1 MGNMRDI
8 IHLCWGFI
16 AAHEIVRSLFAAIC
30 VLGFMLTIVLVVIW
44 MERKVAADIQSRI
57 GVIRTGGPFCFLL
70 QSMSDALKLL
80 LKEDLRPTGA
90 DRWPFYVAPYL
101 VFLPAFM
108 AYLILPFSA
117 TWVPQNLK
125 VGILFYSAIS
135 SVPVLG
141 IVMAG
146 WASNNKW
153 SLLGGMRASAQL
165 ISYEIPL
172 AMAILAIVLLHGTLE
187 TSAIVQQ
194 QWHHWWL
201 AIVTLPSF
209 LIFLTAGLAE
219 VSRTPFDLPEAES
232 ELVSG
237 FNTEYSGM
245 RFSTFFLAEFSASF
259 FISALAVTLFLGGWS
274 LWGLDTWGA
283 ANLLHLDVSHW
294 DLANPATIPFVMKV
308 VWFGVFMV
316 KSFLVLWILMWIK
329 WTLPRLRIDQVLNF
343 GWKVLLPIG
352 LLNLLVMSVAGLY
365 IKPFE
370 QQMISLSRPTTTMS
384 DQPIANGSLLLG
396 LTTPQSSPVRQNGK
410 SAIPAKT
417 MPPGMPATGANALVC
432 PAIGNPST
440 PAAAVKPKNA
450 RAIPPQCPAFG
461 STNTMPD
468 MKTNNASGAAQ
479 CPVFNNPKGMAAM
492 KSKGTGGNAPQ
503 CPVFNNPNG
512 MAAMKMKPKSAG
524 GSAPQCPVFD
534 NPNGMQGLKKP
545 ATNGSAP
552 KCPVFNNSTDNGG
565 K

>member
-1 MGNMRDI
+1 MDGLLHLIN
-8 IHLCWGFI
+8 LCWGFM
-16 AAHEIVRSLFAAIC
+16 AVHEVVRSLFVAIC
-30 VLGFMLTIVLVVIW
+30 ALVFMLTIVLVVIW

-70 QSMSDALKLL
+70 QSLADALKLL

-90 DRWPFYVAPYL
+90 DRWPFYIAPYL

-117 TWVPQNLK
+117 TWIPQNLK
-125 VGILFYSAIS
+125 IGILFYSAIS

-153 SLLGGMRASAQL
+153 SLFGGMRAAAQL
-165 ISYEIPL
+165 ISYELPL

-187 TSAIVQQ
+187 TSAIVQD

-201 AIVTLPSF
+201 MLITLPSF

-245 RFSTFFLAEFSASF
+245 RFATFFLAEFSASF

-274 LWGLDTWGA
+274 LWGVDTWCA
-283 ANLLHLDVSHW
+283 ANIFHLDVSQW
-294 DLANPATIPFVMKV
+294 NVAIPATIPFLMKV
-308 VWFGVFMV
+308 CWFGIFMV

-343 GWKVLLPIG
+343 GWKVLLPLG
-352 LLNLLVMSVAGLY
+352 LLNLLVMSVVGLY
-365 IKPFE
+365 MRPIEPK
-370 QQMISLSRPTTTMS
+370 MAISLNAPVSLPTS
-384 DQPIANGSLLLG
+384 DSH
-396 LTTPQSSPVRQNGK
+396 
-410 SAIPAKT
+410 AIL
-417 MPPGMPATGANALVC
+417 PATANFRL
-432 PAIGNPST
+432 
-440 PAAAVKPKNA
+440 PAAAKS
-450 RAIPPQCPAFG
+450 RIPHPPAAP
-461 STNTMPD
+461 SAHPSVRQPD
-468 MKTNNASGAAQ
+468 GHGRQ
-479 CPVFNNPKGMAAM
+479 
-492 KSKGTGGNAPQ
+492 
-503 CPVFNNPNG
+503 
-512 MAAMKMKPKSAG
+512 
-524 GSAPQCPVFD
+524 
-534 NPNGMQGLKKP
+534 
-545 ATNGSAP
+545 
-552 KCPVFNNSTDNGG
+552 
-565 K
+565 

>member
-1 MGNMRDI
+1 MTALSQALQAG
-8 IHLCWGFI
+8 WI
-16 AAHEIVRSLFAAIC
+16 AMSVHEWVRSLVVALF
-30 VLGFMLTIVLVVIW
+30 VLIFMLTVVLFVIY

-70 QSMSDALKLL
+70 QSLADALKLL
-80 LKEDLRPTGA
+80 LKEDLKPCGA

-108 AYLILPFSA
+108 VYMILPFSA

-125 VGILFYSAIS
+125 VGLLYYSAIS

-172 AMAILAIVLLHGTLE
+172 ALAMLAVVLLHGTLE
-187 TSAIVQQ
+187 TGAIVQQ
-194 QWHHWWL
+194 QANYWWITL
-201 AIVTLPSF
+201 ITLPSF

-274 LWGLDTWGA
+274 LWGVDTWAA
-283 ANLLHLDVSHW
+283 ANLFHCNVGTW
-294 DLANPATIPFVMKV
+294 NVARPETIPLLMKA
-308 VWFGVFMV
+308 VWFGVFLV

-343 GWKVLLPIG
+343 GWKVLLPVG
-352 LLNLLVMSVAGLY
+352 LLNLLAVCVVGL
-365 IKPFE
+365 F
-370 QQMISLSRPTTTMS
+370 LRPL
-384 DQPIANGSLLLG
+384 DQPMITL
-396 LTTPQSSPVRQNGK
+396 SSPPPPPVMVRQ
-410 SAIPAKT
+410 APPPVPPA
-417 MPPGMPATGANALVC
+417 GASL
-432 PAIGNPST
+432 
-440 PAAAVKPKNA
+440 
-450 RAIPPQCPAFG
+450 
-461 STNTMPD
+461 
-468 MKTNNASGAAQ
+468 
-479 CPVFNNPKGMAAM
+479 
-492 KSKGTGGNAPQ
+492 APRR
-503 CPVFNNPNG
+503 
-512 MAAMKMKPKSAG
+512 
-524 GSAPQCPVFD
+524 
-534 NPNGMQGLKKP
+534 
-545 ATNGSAP
+545 
-552 KCPVFNNSTDNGG
+552 
-565 K
+565 